1 MVATSPRRG
10 NTVRVKI
17 DSHGP
22 ERPQSLY
29 EDDFHAWTAQQ
40 AALIR
45 ARQWER
51 LDIENLA
58 EEIESLGRAERR
70 ELESRL
76 AILVGHL
83 LKWQFQ
89 SERRSNSWQATID
102 EQRRQISRLLA
113 AQPSLKAYLV
123 DAFQEGWQSG
133 LRLAVQQTDLPYG
146 HFPGECPYSLEDA
159 LDPGFFPGEQ
169 SDPS

>member
-1 MVATSPRRG
+1 MRA
-10 NTVRVKI
+10 KI
-17 DSHGP
+17 GSDRP
-22 ERPQSLY
+22 ERPKSLY
-29 EDDFHAWTAQQ
+29 EADFHAWTAQQ
-40 AALIR
+40 AAAIR

-89 SERRSNSWQATID
+89 SGRRSNSWQATID
-102 EQRRQISRLLA
+102 EQRRQISRRLA
-113 AQPSLKAYLV
+113 AQPSLKAHLV
-123 DAFQEGWQSG
+123 EAFQEGRQAG

-146 HFPGECPYSLEDA
+146 HFPVECPYSLEEA
-159 LDPGFFPGEQ
+159 LDPGFFPGTQ

>member
-1 MVATSPRRG
+1 MR
-10 NTVRVKI
+10 
-17 DSHGP
+17 SHRP

-29 EDDFHAWTAQQ
+29 EADFYAWTAQQ
-40 AALIR
+40 AAAIR

-83 LKWQFQ
+83 LKWQF
-89 SERRSNSWQATID
+89 
-102 EQRRQISRLLA
+102 
-113 AQPSLKAYLV
+113 
-123 DAFQEGWQSG
+123 
-133 LRLAVQQTDLPYG
+133 
-146 HFPGECPYSLEDA
+146 
-159 LDPGFFPGEQ
+159 
-169 SDPS
+169 